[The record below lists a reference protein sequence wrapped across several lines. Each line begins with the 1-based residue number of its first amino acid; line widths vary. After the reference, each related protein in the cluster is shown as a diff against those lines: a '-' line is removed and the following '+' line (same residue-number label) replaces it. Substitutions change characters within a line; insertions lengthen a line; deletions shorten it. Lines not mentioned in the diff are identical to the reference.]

1 MFKKYLKHFILES
14 WDLQICMTF
23 IRTSFTCFSK
33 LDGIA
38 ANTAKCINYQIA
50 LTSDCYVLGH
60 LLGRGRKPT
69 FCIINEAVKKL
80 GVLPLQRHYD
90 CLPWS
95 ITIPSSY
102 REKSLYRW
110 DQYFFKWPDNGSSL
124 EGSRVWKSTLI
135 PAHCRTSWEHCSWES
150 ETSWHSLDEFRVSW
164 DPLVAILT
172 SLLWCDAFNPIHI
185 KGT

>member
-1 MFKKYLKHFILES
+1 MRIQEFSPSPVGHMYLHCNTITCSKVCRILSPLVFKKYLKHFILES

-110 DQYFFKWPDNGSSL
+110 DQYFFK
-124 EGSRVWKSTLI
+124 
-135 PAHCRTSWEHCSWES
+135 
-150 ETSWHSLDEFRVSW
+150 
-164 DPLVAILT
+164 
-172 SLLWCDAFNPIHI
+172 
-185 KGT
+185 